1 MIVIGL
7 SGSPRRSGNTETLL
21 DRALAGAEAAG
32 ASTEKIVL
40 CDYQISGCIECNDC
54 FESGICTIGDEM
66 DSIYGA
72 IERADRIIIA
82 SPIFFMGLTSQM
94 KAVIDR
100 CQCYW
105 ALKYVLKESF
115 PREADAPE
123 REGSFIG
130 VGGTRGENLFEGALK
145 TLKYFF
151 DAISTRPR
159 EDLYVMVRGIDDKG
173 EIETREDALQEAYE
187 SGRALAESA

>member
-130 VGGTRGENLFEGALK
+130 VGGTRGENLFEGAMK

>member
-54 FESGICTIGDEM
+54 FESGTCTLGDEM
-66 DSIYGA
+66 DSIYEA

-94 KAVIDR
+94 KTVIDR

-105 ALKYVLKESF
+105 ALKYVLKEAF
-115 PREADAPE
+115 PRKADAPE
-123 REGSFIG
+123 RLGSFIG
-130 VGGTRGENLFEGALK
+130 VGGTRGENLFEGAMK

-173 EIETREDALQEAYE
+173 EIEAREDALQEAYE